1 MKKIFFED
9 LPSTK
14 TPLNADNLNQIQ
26 ENVENAIEEISDSIE
41 KNVKENLVKILW
53 SNSNPTN
60 NFDAQT
66 VSLNDDISN
75 YDMYCVIF
83 NQSTA
88 STNQLTTGI
97 LPIGDT
103 FVNMAINKNFRRSLS
118 VSGNSLT
125 FSDTKEFSTYGEV
138 TQKTEN
144 AQLIPTYVIGFN
156 FGLFN

>member
-9 LPSTK
+9 LPSTN

-26 ENVENAIEEISDSIE
+26 KNVENAIEEIRD
-41 KNVKENLVKILW
+41 NLVKILW

-83 NQSTA
+83 NQSTG

-125 FSDTKEFSTYGEV
+125 FSDAKEFSAYGEV

-156 FGLFN
+156 FGLFE

>member
-1 MKKIFFED
+1 MEKIIFED
-9 LPSTK
+9 LPSTN

-26 ENVENAIEEISDSIE
+26 ENVENAIEEIRD
-41 KNVKENLVKILW
+41 NLVKILW

-83 NQSTA
+83 NQSTG

-125 FSDTKEFSTYGEV
+125 FSDAKEFSAYGEV

-156 FGLFN
+156 FGLFE